1 MSILIK
7 NAQLPSG
14 CDRCRFGEIYNI
26 TVDGGDQFVCELDW
40 SLDIS
45 IYDTDKRHKDCPLI
59 ELPPHG
65 RLIDAD
71 ALVETFRERKRPT
84 LSDGEDGSKERV
96 RYIDFI
102 STLQAI
108 KDAPTILEAEVN
120 DG

>member
-7 NAQLPSG
+7 GMEMPHNCFLCPLSVMNGERVYCEVTKDEVLRAKIAQ
-14 CDRCRFGEIYNI
+14 
-26 TVDGGDQFVCELDW
+26 
-40 SLDIS
+40 
-45 IYDTDKRHKDCPLI
+45 DCPLI

-71 ALVETFRERKRPT
+71 ALMETFRERKRPT

-96 RYIDFI
+96 RYINFI

-108 KDAPTILEAEVN
+108 KDAPAIIPAEE
-120 DG
+120 GE